1 MTDRERICTCSGTCA
16 WMCGC
21 RTCHTDRELIEAWL
35 LCWENP
41 GPPGTPRIVRAALE
55 IIDAEHHADA
65 SQPDFCSCS
74 FGPKRP
80 CRDAAAHEAKL
91 WKAING

>member
-1 MTDRERICTCSGTCA
+1 MTDRERI
-16 WMCGC
+16 
-21 RTCHTDRELIEAWL
+21 DEWL
-35 LCWENP
+35 PKNGGLRGNEWAAD
-41 GPPGTPRIVRAALE
+41 IARAALE